1 MSDRRRF
8 VGSFAMGL
16 AVLGATAAIV
26 LMGRRKKSQAKSN
39 EEITVDN
46 ADADD
51 AVDDQD
57 NEAGVEAQ
65 TPPAS
70 VPLDGAPAA
79 VPVANEQQRP
89 DSSSEPLRCD
99 VEAANEC
106 KKYGNEAMQR
116 GDLETAVAQ
125 YSAALEHHPNH
136 VIARNNRSAAYLKLH
151 HWHDAESDATVAIE
165 CLQQS
170 FSAAYNPGASTTT
183 TTGPD
188 EREEVRRIF

>member
-1 MSDRRRF
+1 
-8 VGSFAMGL
+8 MGL

-79 VPVANEQQRP
+79 VTVANEQQRP

-106 KKYGNEAMQR
+106 KKYGNEAMQL
-116 GDLETAVAQ
+116 GDLETAVAH

-136 VIARNNRSAAYLKLH
+136 VIARKECRPSTGRAGGRSGATPCSSGSPLGLLVSSCSVLPPAPLLLQARARAPSPSRPPPSTRRSAA
-151 HWHDAESDATVAIE
+151 A
-165 CLQQS
+165 
-170 FSAAYNPGASTTT
+170 
-183 TTGPD
+183 
-188 EREEVRRIF
+188 RRSR